1 MTETGDDRP
10 SAFRGG
16 ERDEERP
23 DQTGDAAP
31 TADVT
36 PVDLNDVDD
45 QPLVSS
51 RSRTSPRDWDGESLR
66 AVERCHHLA
75 AAHAV
80 GSTLSGIR
88 STPGA
93 APGPNAGPA
102 HPSKPDLTQP
112 HVRTEP

>member
-16 ERDEERP
+16 ERDQERP

-31 TADVT
+31 TSDVT

-51 RSRTSPRDWDGESLR
+51 RSRTSPQDWDGESLR
-66 AVERCHHLA
+66 AVQRCHHLA
-75 AAHAV
+75 AARAV

-88 STPGA
+88 STPGLLLYPTP
-93 APGPNAGPA
+93 APPIR
-102 HPSKPDLTQP
+102 PSLI
-112 HVRTEP
+112 

>member
-16 ERDEERP
+16 ERDQERP

-31 TADVT
+31 TSDVT

-51 RSRTSPRDWDGESLR
+51 PSRTSPQDWDGEPSRR
-66 AVERCHHLA
+66 A
-75 AAHAV
+75 AV
-80 GSTLSGIR
+80 SSPRRRACSGKHPEWDPVD
-88 STPGA
+88 PGA
-93 APGPNAGPA
+93 ASVPNAGPA
-102 HPSKPDLTQP
+102 HPSKPDLRQP